1 MLRQVGGPL
10 VAVPSVAAS
19 PAGNYE
25 RDRAGLVRHNSPCS
39 YTVEFQTE
47 LACDHQVGIAPSL
60 ATLAFSAE
68 ICTVMFRSTV
78 SCCWGAPY

>member
-10 VAVPSVAAS
+10 VAVPSVAVS

-47 LACDHQVGIAPSL
+47 LACDHQVLLLSQHWLSPL
-60 ATLAFSAE
+60 KSALL
-68 ICTVMFRSTV
+68 CS
-78 SCCWGAPY
+78 GQL